1 MNKEVLLG
9 NILENWSFRPTKGQ
23 MIALERMTDFL
34 FSGSGRQVFVLRG
47 YAGTG
52 KTTVVSA
59 LVRTL
64 RQHRGKVQLMAPT
77 GRAAKVFSLY
87 SGIPAVTI
95 HKQIYRQ
102 KSITDDTVFS
112 LDRNLHENTLFFVD
126 EASMIS
132 NEGLAGA
139 QFGTGRLLDDL
150 ISYVYGGKG
159 CAMVLI
165 GDAAQLP
172 PVGEVQSPAL
182 ISRQLASYGLEV
194 YEASLQ
200 DVMRQS
206 EKSGILENATR
217 LRMSLPPADSCD
229 PYSVRPFMFC
239 LKGFTDICRIDG
251 SELIEKISWCYSN
264 DGVDETMVLCRSNK
278 RAIMYNNGIRNTILD
293 REDELSRG
301 DNLMVVKNSYYWTEH
316 VMEDSD
322 KYDDY
327 SMNVPPFIAN
337 GDIAV
342 VKRVRKI
349 RELYGFRFADVLL
362 DFPDYD
368 EFDMEVTLLLDTLH
382 SEAPALTQEQHEQL
396 FANVMQDYEHIRSKK
411 ERMKKLREDIYYNA
425 MQVKYAYAVTCHKAQ
440 GGQWKN
446 IFIDQG
452 YMPEENRDADYYRW
466 LYTALTRATGR
477 VYLVNWP
484 KEQIE
489 E

>member
-9 NILENWSFRPTKGQ
+9 NIIENWSFRPTPGQ
-23 MIALERMTDFL
+23 MTALERMTDFL

-102 KSITDDTVFS
+102 KSVADETVFS
-112 LDRNLHENTLFFVD
+112 LDRNLHENTLFLVD

-172 PVGEVQSPAL
+172 PVGEVLSPAL
-182 ISRQLASYGLEV
+182 ISAQLASYGLEV
-194 YEASLQ
+194 FEASLE

-206 EKSGILENATR
+206 HESGILDNATR
-217 LRMSLPPADSCD
+217 LRNSLPAADSYD
-229 PYSVRPFMFC
+229 VYSVKPFHFR
-239 LKGFTDICRIDG
+239 LKGFSDICRIDG
-251 SELIEKISWCYSN
+251 SELIEKIAACYSR
-264 DGVDETMVLCRSNK
+264 DGADETMVLCRSNR
-278 RAIMYNNGIRNTILD
+278 RAILYNNGIRSTILD

-301 DNLMVVKNSYYWTEH
+301 DRLMIVKNNYYWTEH
-316 VMEDSD
+316 VMEASD

-327 SMNVPPFIAN
+327 SMNVPPFVAN

-342 VKRVRKI
+342 VRRVRKH

-362 DFPDYD
+362 EFPDYD

-396 FANVMQDYEHIRSKK
+396 FAGVMQDYEHIRSRK
-411 ERMKKLREDIYYNA
+411 ERMKQLRQDIYYNA
-425 MQVKYAYAVTCHKAQ
+425 VQVKYSYAVTCHKAQ
-440 GGQWKN
+440 GGQWRN
-446 IFIDQG
+446 VFIDQG

-466 LYTALTRATGR
+466 LYTALTRASGQ
-477 VYLVNWP
+477 VFLVNWP